1 MDPLNVKRE
10 WNVFLLV
17 FVVVVGPRFG
27 LYWYVSVLVCMA
39 VVFVLNVVR
48 VLCVCVPL
56 LVFDGVCAVG
66 GVCVVSNT
74 LLLLLLLLFICQIRA
89 CSSAGV
95 SSVIRLFSPLS
106 LSVMTCFVLGRWY
119 LKPWV

>member
-1 MDPLNVKRE
+1 M
-10 WNVFLLV
+10 
-17 FVVVVGPRFG
+17 
-27 LYWYVSVLVCMA
+27 
-39 VVFVLNVVR
+39 
-48 VLCVCVPL
+48 CVPL
-56 LVFDGVCAVG
+56 LVFVGVCAVG
-66 GVCVVSNT
+66 GVCVVSNI
-74 LLLLLLLLFICQIRA
+74 LLLLLLFICQVRA